1 VQARIVGCG
10 LACVLALTA
19 CGSSRLSHPRFV
31 EKANAICADY
41 HGRAAHVP
49 LEHSVT
55 GYERYAEHVLPI
67 YQGALD
73 QLHGLNPPGEDETLV
88 SIWLARDRAI
98 ANDIARIGAAARAR
112 NVQKLNAAVAKAR
125 SDGRRSADLALQL
138 GLDECAQS

>member
-19 CGSSRLSHPRFV
+19 CGGSRLSHPRFV

-41 HGRAAHVP
+41 RGRAAHVP

-55 GYERYAEHVLPI
+55 GYERYAEQTLPI
-67 YQGALD
+67 YRDALD
-73 QLHGLNPPGEDETLV
+73 QLHGLRPPSEDATLV
-88 SIWLARDRAI
+88 SIWLERDRAI
-98 ANDIARIGAAARAR
+98 ANDIVRIGAAARSR
-112 NVQKLNAAVAKAR
+112 DVQKLNAAVAKAR